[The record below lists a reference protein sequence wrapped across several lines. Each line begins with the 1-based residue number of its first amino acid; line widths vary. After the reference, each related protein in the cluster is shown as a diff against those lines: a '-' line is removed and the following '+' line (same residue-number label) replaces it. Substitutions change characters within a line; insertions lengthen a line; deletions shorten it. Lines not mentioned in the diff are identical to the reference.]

1 MKKLYQIKVRAELQV
16 PAGLEKNEFLKLLG
30 SDEKGLVTESLV
42 VKAADN
48 EEDAILEALEKYIEA
63 TTSGIDDYSGV
74 IQRGEVRNKYYL
86 GVSLS
91 KDGSEPIQTK
101 ISIDLFPKDLG
112 I

>member
-16 PAGLEKNEFLKLLG
+16 PAGLSKEEFLKLLG

-42 VKAADN
+42 VRVADS
-48 EEDAILEALEKYIEA
+48 EDDAILEALEKYIEV

-74 IQRGEVRNKYYL
+74 IQRGEVRNKYYIS
-86 GVSLS
+86 VSLNRE
-91 KDGSEPIQTK
+91 GLEPIQTR
-101 ISIDLFPKDLG
+101 ISINLFPKDLG